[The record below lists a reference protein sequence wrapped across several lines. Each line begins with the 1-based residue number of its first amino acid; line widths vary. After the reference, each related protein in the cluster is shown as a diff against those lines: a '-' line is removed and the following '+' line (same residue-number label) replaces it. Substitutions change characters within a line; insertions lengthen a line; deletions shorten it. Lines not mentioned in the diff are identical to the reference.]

1 MLLTRNADRTADL
14 TNVITELR
22 EQLYAMQAEIKH
34 MSRRLTRIETRLC
47 IFMEHFD
54 VSPDG
59 EEVRRG

>member
-1 MLLTRNADRTADL
+1 MLRTRNADRTADL

-59 EEVRRG
+59 EEMSRG

>member
-1 MLLTRNADRTADL
+1 MLRTRNADRTADL

-59 EEVRRG
+59 EEVSRG

>member
-1 MLLTRNADRTADL
+1 M
-14 TNVITELR
+14 ELR

-59 EEVRRG
+59 EEVSRG